1 LQLDNRSTKTQ
12 GRCGTL
18 IGSHTHTL
26 PVKRNHRRAAPMTEI
41 AYGIGF
47 GDAAITRIWVLVLL
61 KMEKTDFASQF

>member
-1 LQLDNRSTKTQ
+1 
-12 GRCGTL
+12 
-18 IGSHTHTL
+18 
-26 PVKRNHRRAAPMTEI
+26 MTEI